1 MNPTETNRK
10 NTKMI
15 RFPQPHDGKF
25 DHILFIIMIVA
36 ILLYILTL
44 TAGCL
49 VEVNVDLSKRADLT
63 PAAKSG
69 TMEPVKELT
78 IKQ

>member
-1 MNPTETNRK
+1 MVR
-10 NTKMI
+10 I
-15 RFPQPHDGKF
+15 PQPQDGKY
-25 DHILFIIMIVA
+25 DHILFIIMIVS

-49 VEVNVDLSKRADLT
+49 VEVNVDLSKAARLT

-69 TMEPVKELT
+69 TMEPKEVT
-78 IKQ
+78 INQ